1 MAGIYIHIPFCNTK
15 CIYCDFYSITD
26 HSKKNEIID
35 SIIKEISFRAPK
47 LKDKKFETI
56 FFGGGTPS
64 LLSVPDFQKIFEAL
78 YANINIAPNPEITIE
93 ANPGTMNRKKLK
105 DFRQNLPV
113 NRISFG
119 VQSFNDDD
127 LKYLSRIHTSAKAIE
142 SIKISQDVGYDN
154 INLDLIFAIPGQT
167 KEKWVFNL
175 QKAAELE
182 TKHIS
187 AYSLIFEEG
196 TPLFNMYMKK
206 KAIPQTEDAER
217 RLYDL
222 TMSFLK
228 DSGYNQYEISNYAKK
243 GYECRHNLK
252 YWSHD
257 EYISFGPS
265 AASYIN
271 KYRWVNVKDIDKYI
285 EQINSG
291 TGAYDFMEFI
301 DEQKSL
307 DEYIMLGL
315 RSKGINLLTLKQKY
329 NTDFHAKYNVTCGIL
344 IKNKLARLKNNI
356 FSLTPRGYAI
366 CDEILA
372 SYF

>member
-35 SIIKEISFRAPK
+35 SIIKEISFRSSQ

-64 LLSVPDFQKIFEAL
+64 LLSVSDFKKMFEAL
-78 YANINIAPNPEITIE
+78 YANLNISHNPEITIE

-105 DFRQNLPV
+105 DFKQNLPI

-127 LKYLSRIHTSAKAIE
+127 LKYLSRIHTSAKAEE
-142 SIKISQDVGYDN
+142 SIKTAQDVGYDN

-167 KEKWVFNL
+167 KEKWIYNL
-175 QKAAELE
+175 QKAVDLN

-206 KAIPQTEDAER
+206 KAIPQTGDAER
-217 RLYDL
+217 KLYDL

-228 DSGYNQYEISNYAKK
+228 DAGYNQYEISNYAKE
-243 GYECRHNLK
+243 GFECRHNLK

-271 KYRWVNVKDIDKYI
+271 RYRWVNVKDIDKYI
-285 EQINSG
+285 GQINSG
-291 TGAYDFMEFI
+291 TAAYDFMEFI